1 MQLKHLPGLMRS
13 PVDEWRAIRSEK
25 PTISN
30 VYLTLV
36 VILGAIAPICG
47 YIGTTMVGWSIG
59 DGPVIK
65 LTSSSAI
72 KISILFYIAIL
83 IAVFAIGCM
92 IKWMGDTYGF
102 TRSLARCVQ
111 LSAFVAAPLMALGVF
126 LLFSEVWI
134 IYLIGLPALMYSVY
148 LLYSGVPTMLD
159 IPKEKGFLLSSAI
172 LAVGLVTLV
181 GLLASTVILWG
192 MGVAP
197 SFTN

>member
-1 MQLKHLPGLMRS
+1 MQLKHLPGLLKN
-13 PVDEWRAIRSEK
+13 PVDEWRAIRNEK
-25 PTISN
+25 SSIKNT
-30 VYLTLV
+30 YLTLV
-36 VILGAIAPICG
+36 LILGAIAPVCG
-47 YIGTTMVGWSIG
+47 LIGTTMVGWSVG
-59 DGPVIK
+59 DGPTIK
-65 LTSSSAI
+65 LTGSSAI
-72 KISILFYIAIL
+72 KISILFYMAIL

-102 TRSLARCVQ
+102 TRSLDRCVQ
-111 LSAFVAAPLMALGVF
+111 LSALVAAPLMLLGVF

-148 LLYSGVPTMLD
+148 LLYSGVPIMLD
-159 IPKEKGFLLSSAI
+159 VPKDKGFLLSSAI

-181 GLLASTVILWG
+181 GLLASTAILWG

>member
-1 MQLKHLPGLMRS
+1 MQLKHLPGLIKN
-13 PVDEWRAIRSEK
+13 PLDEWRTIRSEK
-25 PTISN
+25 SSIKNT
-30 VYLTLV
+30 YLTLV
-36 VILGAIAPICG
+36 IILGAIAPVCG
-47 YIGTTMVGWSIG
+47 FIGTTMVGWSIG
-59 DGPVIK
+59 NGPVIK

-72 KISILFYIAIL
+72 LIAILFYLAIL
-83 IAVFAIGCM
+83 ISVFAIGCM

-111 LSAFVAAPLMALGVF
+111 LSAMVAAPLMLLGIF

-148 LLYSGVPTMLD
+148 LLYSGVPIMLD

-181 GLLASTVILWG
+181 GLLASTAILWG

>member
-1 MQLKHLPGLMRS
+1 MQLKHLPGLIKS
-13 PVDEWRAIRSEK
+13 PVDEWQAIRKEK
-25 PTISN
+25 PSISN
-30 VYLTLV
+30 IYFTLV
-36 VILGAIAPICG
+36 IILGAIAPVCG
-47 YIGTTMVGWSIG
+47 FIGTTMVGWSVA

-102 TRSLARCVQ
+102 SRSLARCVQ
-111 LSAFVAAPLMALGVF
+111 LSALVASPLMMLGVF

-134 IYLIGLPALMYSVY
+134 IYLIGLPVLMYSVY
-148 LLYSGVPTMLD
+148 LLYSGVPIMLD

-181 GLLASTVILWG
+181 GLLASTAILWG
-192 MGVAP
+192 MGIAP

>member
-1 MQLKHLPGLMRS
+1 MQLRHLPGLLKN
-13 PVDEWRAIRSEK
+13 PVDEWRAIRNEK
-25 PTISN
+25 TTIKDT
-30 VYLTLV
+30 YFTLV
-36 VILGAIAPICG
+36 LMLGAIAPVCG

-59 DGPVIK
+59 DGPTIK
-65 LTSSSAI
+65 LTTFSAI
-72 KISILFYIAIL
+72 KISILFYLAIL

-102 TRSLARCVQ
+102 TRSLDRCVQ
-111 LSAFVAAPLMALGVF
+111 LSAMVAAPLMLLGVF

-148 LLYSGVPTMLD
+148 LLYSGVPIMLD
-159 IPKEKGFLLSSAI
+159 VPKDKGFLLSSAI

-181 GLLASTVILWG
+181 GLLASTAILWG
-192 MGVAP
+192 MGAAP